1 MYGIKI
7 RPGHWNLHLQWADQ
21 THFVGHKY
29 ISMLAVAWVMR
40 LYWRFFSG
48 VRKTALPPLNRI

>member
-21 THFVGHKY
+21 TPFVGHK
-29 ISMLAVAWVMR
+29 
-40 LYWRFFSG
+40 
-48 VRKTALPPLNRI
+48 